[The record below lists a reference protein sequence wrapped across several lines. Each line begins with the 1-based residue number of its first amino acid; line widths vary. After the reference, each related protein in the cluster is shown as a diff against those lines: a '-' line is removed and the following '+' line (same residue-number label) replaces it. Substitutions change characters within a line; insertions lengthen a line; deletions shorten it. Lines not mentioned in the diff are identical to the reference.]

1 MRKAFFSTGVS
12 ALFEMATADADC
24 ILPAHLRP
32 IEPRPER
39 SILCVS
45 AFHFSDSPAGAHAQL
60 IFSVIVPPM
69 LPAKI
74 PCVAASKVA
83 AALKGIPGLSGLG
96 VPDWARFPKA
106 GFFPFLA
113 ATTSE
118 ASRAYLEETRCMPT
132 WSGDLDAQFIERA
145 DRIRIVMRSQGKPV
159 VDFTVTEHLWQDST
173 HLLQTHM
180 IDGDRRLKAD
190 MQISGSYTMHE
201 REEGTMTL
209 FEHPMTDSLTLD
221 EVSQYPFREH
231 WLKQGCE
238 IVHPLEAL

>member
-1 MRKAFFSTGVS
+1 MSNRKAFFSTGVS

-45 AFHFSDSPAGAHAQL
+45 AFHFSDSPAGPHAQL

-74 PCVAASKVA
+74 PSVTACKVA
-83 AALKGIPGLSGLG
+83 SALKGLG
-96 VPDWARFPKA
+96 VFQGMSDWARFPKA

-113 ATTSE
+113 GTTSE
-118 ASRAYLEETRCMPT
+118 ASRTYLEETRCMPT

-145 DRIRIVMRSQGKPV
+145 DRIRIVMSSCGKPI

-201 REEGTMTL
+201 REEGSMTL

-221 EVSQYPFREH
+221 EVAQYPFREH
-231 WLKQGCE
+231 WLKEGCE
-238 IVHPLEAL
+238 IVHPVEAL